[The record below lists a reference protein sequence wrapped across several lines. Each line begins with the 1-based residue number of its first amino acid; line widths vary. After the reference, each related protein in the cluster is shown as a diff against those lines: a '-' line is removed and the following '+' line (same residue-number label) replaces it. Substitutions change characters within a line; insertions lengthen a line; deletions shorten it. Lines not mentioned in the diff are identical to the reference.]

1 LSLYKAN
8 PARLCAPKYFAPEF
22 PVCALRV
29 IRMTTGIT
37 DHKIDRLVHLLVTNA
52 MVVVPGP
59 KIASEIG
66 VSRSTV
72 WEWIERL
79 RALGVAIKGH
89 PRHGYQLEKL
99 PDILVPSLVRS
110 ELPHAEIGHRIVHY
124 FRTDSTNSVALQ
136 LDAQTGPHGTVV
148 IAEEQAAGRGRLGR
162 NWYSEKSSG
171 IYVSI
176 ILRPQLS
183 PAAAPILTLLAGLAA
198 HHAVCSATGLGA
210 DIRWPN
216 DLLVNGKKV
225 CGILTEMKAEV
236 DRLHMVVL
244 GIGVNVNHSSMPD
257 ELQDIATSLA
267 IEGGRHFSR
276 LHLLAELLREV
287 ERYYHMLLKEGNAA
301 IVREWAES
309 SSYAQG
315 KRVCVKTSKHNY
327 SGVTSGLD
335 ASGALKIRRDDGATE
350 LLVAGEI
357 TELR

>member
-1 LSLYKAN
+1 MS
-8 PARLCAPKYFAPEF
+8 
-22 PVCALRV
+22 
-29 IRMTTGIT
+29 TGTT
-37 DHKIDRLVHLLVTNA
+37 DHKIDRLVHLLARNA
-52 MVVVPGP
+52 TVVVPGP
-59 KIASEIG
+59 KIAEEIG
-66 VSRSTV
+66 ASRSTV

-99 PDILVPSLVRS
+99 PDILVPSLVRA

-136 LDAQTGPHGTVV
+136 LDLQNGPHGTVV
-148 IAEEQAAGRGRLGR
+148 IAEEQTAGRGRLGR

-171 IYVSI
+171 IYASI
-176 ILRPQLS
+176 VLRPPLS
-183 PAAAPILTLLAGLAA
+183 PATAPILTLLAGVAV
-198 HHAVCSATGLGA
+198 HHAVGSATGLEA

-216 DLLVNGKKV
+216 DVLVNGKKV

-244 GIGVNVNHSSMPD
+244 GIGINVNHSSMPE
-257 ELQDIATSLA
+257 ELREIATSLA
-267 IEGGRHFSR
+267 LESGRHYSR
-276 LHLLAELLREV
+276 LHVLAELLRSV
-287 ERYYHMLLKEGNAA
+287 EHYYHMLLREGHAA
-301 IVREWAES
+301 IVREWSAA
-309 SSYAQG
+309 SSYAEG
-315 KRVCVKTSKHNY
+315 KRVRVKAGGNDY

-335 ASGALKIRRDDGATE
+335 ASGALKIRRDDGLQE